1 VILTVEQILRHAGI
15 HKRFLCGKKT
25 VHPNQKS
32 SFYNNTNPDHE
43 EDERD
48 ICFGLFRHCL
58 HCSQDSCLRLLA
70 AIYFGLNELK
80 YQLWEGERYDT
91 LEALKPCLVRYIY
104 YFSNIT
110 PVISKASQSNSLLL
124 NSCSIS
130 LHSNDLIQL

>member
-1 VILTVEQILRHAGI
+1 MLAFTSGFFVAKKRSIPTRNTIILTLITKKMNVISALVCLDIVFIAHKILVYVY
-15 HKRFLCGKKT
+15 L
-25 VHPNQKS
+25 
-32 SFYNNTNPDHE
+32 
-43 EDERD
+43 
-48 ICFGLFRHCL
+48 
-58 HCSQDSCLRLLA
+58 LRS
-70 AIYFGLNELK
+70 YFGLNELK

-130 LHSNDLIQL
+130 LHSNDFIQL